1 MTDKVLYEKKGEVVY
16 VTLNRPRVKNAID
29 LEMHMRLREIWT
41 DFRDD
46 PKLRVAILT
55 GAGDAFCAGAD
66 LKTHVPEWADVGPSL
81 ARDKLPDGF
90 AGGITRGLHR
100 LYKPIIAACNGWVL
114 GGGLE
119 LAMACDIRI
128 ASERAQFGSFELR
141 RGMHPADG
149 GIVRLVNTCGVGIAL
164 EMELTG
170 EPIDASAHAY
180 TLTFPAGD
188 LPPVNAF
195 WSVTM
200 YDGKTQLLIQNPI
213 DRYLINSPM
222 LPGLKKNADG
232 SLTIYIQH
240 ASPGPDKESNWLPAP
255 DGPVYLVMRLYWP
268 KKNPPSI
275 LPAGKGDWKPPAVVK
290 VS

>member
-1 MTDKVLYEKKGEVVY
+1 MAGEERGTIMAEKVLYEKKGEVAY
-16 VTLNRPRVKNAID
+16 VTLNRPEVKNAID
-29 LEMHMRLREIWT
+29 VDIHHRLREIWA

-46 PKLRVAILT
+46 EKMRVAIVT

-66 LKTHVPEWADVGPSL
+66 LRTHVPEWADVGPSL
-81 ARDKLPDGF
+81 GRDKLPDGF

-100 LYKPIIAACNGWVL
+100 IYKPIVAACNGWVL

-170 EPIDASAHAY
+170 EPISAARALAANMVSKVVAHDELMAAAEDMVARILRNDRRAVESAKETIFEVIGR
-180 TLTFPAGD
+180 TLD
-188 LPPVNAF
+188 E
-195 WSVTM
+195 
-200 YDGKTQLLIQNPI
+200 QLKVECLFGYALCGGN
-213 DRYLINSPM
+213 
-222 LPGLKKNADG
+222 
-232 SLTIYIQH
+232 
-240 ASPGPDKESNWLPAP
+240 
-255 DGPVYLVMRLYWP
+255 
-268 KKNPPSI
+268 
-275 LPAGKGDWKPPAVVK
+275 PAVVERSQQFFDRK
-290 VS
+290 DRGRAGVNANAL

>member
-1 MTDKVLYEKKGEVVY
+1 MSDKVLYEKRNEIAY
-16 VTLNRPRVKNAID
+16 ITLNRPQVKNAID
-29 LEMHMRLREIWT
+29 LEVHHRLREIWI

-46 PKLRVAILT
+46 ESLRLAILT

-66 LKTHVPEWADVGPSL
+66 LRTHVPEWDGVGPSL

-128 ASERAQFGSFELR
+128 ASERAHFGSFELR

-170 EPIDASAHAY
+170 EAITAQRALAANMISRVVPHEELMAAADDMAARILRNDRRAVESAKETIFEVIGRTLDEQLKVECLFGYALCGGNPELMRRSAEFLEKKDRGRVGMHA
-180 TLTFPAGD
+180 T
-188 LPPVNAF
+188 
-195 WSVTM
+195 
-200 YDGKTQLLIQNPI
+200 
-213 DRYLINSPM
+213 
-222 LPGLKKNADG
+222 
-232 SLTIYIQH
+232 SL
-240 ASPGPDKESNWLPAP
+240 
-255 DGPVYLVMRLYWP
+255 
-268 KKNPPSI
+268 
-275 LPAGKGDWKPPAVVK
+275 
-290 VS
+290 

>member
-1 MTDKVLYEKKGEVVY
+1 MAEKVLYEKRGEIAY
-16 VTLNRPRVKNAID
+16 ITLNRPEVKNAID
-29 LEMHMRLREIWT
+29 LDVHHRLWEIWS

-46 PKLRVAILT
+46 HAIRLAILT

-100 LYKPIIAACNGWVL
+100 IYKPIIAACNGWVL

-164 EMELTG
+164 ELELTG
-170 EPIDASAHAY
+170 EPISAQRALAANLVSRVVPHDDLMAAAEEMAARILRNDRRAVESAKETIFEVIGR
-180 TLTFPAGD
+180 TLDEQLKVECLYGYALCGGNPTVVERSQQFFDKVDKGRAG
-188 LPPVNAF
+188 VNSSA
-195 WSVTM
+195 
-200 YDGKTQLLIQNPI
+200 L
-213 DRYLINSPM
+213 
-222 LPGLKKNADG
+222 
-232 SLTIYIQH
+232 
-240 ASPGPDKESNWLPAP
+240 
-255 DGPVYLVMRLYWP
+255 
-268 KKNPPSI
+268 
-275 LPAGKGDWKPPAVVK
+275 
-290 VS
+290 

>member
-1 MTDKVLYEKKGEVVY
+1 MSNKVSYEKKGEIAY
-16 VTLNRPRVKNAID
+16 ITLNRPDVKNAID
-29 LEMHMRLREIWT
+29 LEVHHRLREIWT

-46 PKLRVAILT
+46 RALRVAILT

-66 LKTHVPEWADVGPSL
+66 LRTHVPEWAEAGPSL

-128 ASERAQFGSFELR
+128 ASEHAQFGSFELR

-170 EPIDASAHAY
+170 EPINAQRALAANMVSKVVPHNELMAAAQEMAARILRNDRRAVESAKETIFEVIGR
-180 TLTFPAGD
+180 TLDEQLKVECLFGYGLCGGNPAI
-188 LPPVNAF
+188 VERSQAF
-195 WSVTM
+195 F
-200 YDGKTQLLIQNPI
+200 DKN
-213 DRYLINSPM
+213 DR
-222 LPGLKKNADG
+222 G
-232 SLTIYIQH
+232 
-240 ASPGPDKESNWLPAP
+240 
-255 DGPVYLVMRLYWP
+255 R
-268 KKNPPSI
+268 
-275 LPAGKGDWKPPAVVK
+275 AGTKATPL
-290 VS
+290 